1 MKNIKILGPGCVR
14 CRDTEMNVNKAL
26 EELGIEANVAK
37 ITDYQQIVEYDIM
50 STPALVID
58 EVVKVSGRIP
68 TVHEIKL
75 FLS

>member
-14 CRDTEMNVNKAL
+14 CRDTEMNVKKAL
-26 EELGIEANVAK
+26 EDLGIHATVAK
-37 ITDYQQIVEYDIM
+37 ITDFPEIMEYDIM

-68 TVHEIKL
+68 TVNEIKT

>member
-1 MKNIKILGPGCVR
+1 
-14 CRDTEMNVNKAL
+14 MNVKKAL
-26 EELGIEANVAK
+26 ENLGIEASVTK
-37 ITDYQQIVEYDIM
+37 IVDYPEIMAYDIM

-68 TVHEIKL
+68 TVDEIKT

>member
-14 CRDTEMNVNKAL
+14 CRDTEMNVKKAL
-26 EELGIEANVAK
+26 EDLGIEANVAK
-37 ITDYQQIVEYDIM
+37 ITDFPLIMEYDIM

-68 TVHEIKL
+68 TVSEIKS
-75 FLS
+75 FLN

>member
-14 CRDTEMNVNKAL
+14 CRDTEMNVRKAL
-26 EELGIEANVAK
+26 ENLGLEAEVTK
-37 ITDYQQIVEYDIM
+37 IVDYPEIMEYDIM

-68 TVHEIKL
+68 TVDEIKT